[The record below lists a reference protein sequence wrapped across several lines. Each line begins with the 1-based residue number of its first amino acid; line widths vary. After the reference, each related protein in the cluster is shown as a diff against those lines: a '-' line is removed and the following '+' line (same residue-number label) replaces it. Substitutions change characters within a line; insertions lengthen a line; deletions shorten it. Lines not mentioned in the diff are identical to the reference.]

1 MISRA
6 AVPVV
11 LVVLAVL
18 LATTPAG
25 RTRRR
30 LRPRAGAV
38 TRRPARRPERW
49 WRAGGTGDRD
59 PAEALAATVVAV
71 AAELRAGRSPADAWR
86 VGAHVAVA
94 SDGVPAQRD
103 LLAAVGAPGAGGV
116 RAVTPPRGPGPPVTP
131 RPVGARLP
139 RGRPLPAARRREL
152 LRRVHALR
160 AATRLAG
167 ELGAPLAGVLEECAR
182 SMQADADAET
192 EVRGALAGPQH
203 TTRLLTWL
211 PALGLLTGVLL
222 GARPHAVLLDGGAGS
237 LAAGAGVLLTLTG
250 RAWVGRIVAAAREPG
265 TGAEG
270 AR

>member
-1 MISRA
+1 MR
-6 AVPVV
+6 
-11 LVVLAVL
+11 
-18 LATTPAG
+18 
-25 RTRRR
+25 
-30 LRPRAGAV
+30 
-38 TRRPARRPERW
+38 
-49 WRAGGTGDRD
+49 GTGDRD
-59 PAEALAATVVAV
+59 PSEVLAATVVAV

-86 VGAHVAVA
+86 VGAHVPVA
-94 SDGVPAQRD
+94 SDGVPAQWD

-116 RAVTPPRGPGPPVTP
+116 RAITPPRGPGPPGTT
-131 RPVGARLP
+131 RPGSARLP

-203 TTRLLTWL
+203 TARLLTWL

-237 LAAGAGVLLTLTG
+237 LAAGAGVLLTLVG
-250 RAWVGRIVAAAREPG
+250 RAWVARTVAAAREPG